1 MEEYLLEFEFDK
13 YEKIDD
19 IWQPKGSFISHK
31 AIWNIIDELD
41 LHMEVENSL
50 GGFYETSCDVV
61 QKINNYLW
69 LSEKEALQ

>member
-1 MEEYLLEFEFDK
+1 
-13 YEKIDD
+13 
-19 IWQPKGSFISHK
+19 
-31 AIWNIIDELD
+31 
-41 LHMEVENSL
+41 MEVENSL